1 MINLLEAAVVA
12 VMVLFAIAGFRKGFV
27 KKFAAMVSLALSIVL
42 VSALLP
48 YITQYLKENTP
59 VYTFLVEQ
67 CTGIMEKQVLNS
79 LTGSGSGAGT
89 NSGSA
94 ADAYANMGRD
104 EIRALLEQNGF
115 DSTMLDQLSD
125 EQLEVYKN
133 QYIQQ
138 YLNQY
143 LSGSSDG
150 SQDSQGG
157 TKSLTRIEQ
166 TEIIEN
172 LPLPEQLKDILL
184 DYNNDEGY
192 KGLGVSSFPE
202 YMARHSFIQMSK
214 LSNVKGRISYIT
226 SHAKQENLYA
236 TYRTAD
242 NEFWSNLARESQQ
255 EFKRSGTEGKCIEA
269 RELIIALPEVY
280 TRYEPQEVLE
290 DFTEEFRKRYGVE
303 CVSALHHNKRKTNY
317 HIHLIFS
324 ERKLLPEPD
333 IKRATR
339 SVFYDETGKRVR
351 TKKEITG
358 EDGQIRK
365 GCTVIKKGEVYESHL
380 FTVKDDKFKS
390 EPFLREIKEIYT
402 DLINRHI
409 SDPEQQ
415 LKVFDKNSVYLP
427 TKKIG
432 KNNPKAAEI
441 EADNTARQEW
451 NRTADMALLSG
462 ISEAKIL
469 EVKQTEIHEKASQSI
484 KSKGWLPNLFRGIVA
499 KAKDFLQNLIR
510 EKDMPPKP
518 TLDIDMAEFRHMR
531 NLMIKVQDKA
541 KKIKNLQ
548 DKVLP
553 HLKQQL
559 ADTKGLFKGK
569 ERKALE
575 VKIKETEVEI
585 ADRLDKIPDTLKA
598 DGYPDVQVFMRTFR
612 EMESVVEQYNRDLAE
627 WEYQVS
633 RKPTAATKEQHR
645 PPERQSV
652 LKHLR
657 EIQERNKQQPPQRQ
671 YKKSIDRDSR

>member
-1 MINLLEAAVVA
+1 M
-12 VMVLFAIAGFRKGFV
+12 
-27 KKFAAMVSLALSIVL
+27 
-42 VSALLP
+42 LLP
-48 YITQYLKENTP
+48 
-59 VYTFLVEQ
+59 
-67 CTGIMEKQVLNS
+67 
-79 LTGSGSGAGT
+79 
-89 NSGSA
+89 
-94 ADAYANMGRD
+94 
-104 EIRALLEQNGF
+104 
-115 DSTMLDQLSD
+115 
-125 EQLEVYKN
+125 
-133 QYIQQ
+133 
-138 YLNQY
+138 
-143 LSGSSDG
+143 
-150 SQDSQGG
+150 
-157 TKSLTRIEQ
+157 
-166 TEIIEN
+166 
-172 LPLPEQLKDILL
+172 
-184 DYNNDEGY
+184 
-192 KGLGVSSFPE
+192 
-202 YMARHSFIQMSK
+202 
-214 LSNVKGRISYIT
+214 
-226 SHAKQENLYA
+226 
-236 TYRTAD
+236 
-242 NEFWSNLARESQQ
+242 
-255 EFKRSGTEGKCIEA
+255 
-269 RELIIALPEVY
+269 
-280 TRYEPQEVLE
+280 
-290 DFTEEFRKRYGVE
+290 
-303 CVSALHHNKRKTNY
+303 ALHHNKCKTNY

-333 IKRATR
+333 IKIATR

-365 GCTVIKKGEVYESHL
+365 GYTVIKKGEIYESHL

-390 EPFLREIKEIYT
+390 EPFLREVKEIYT

-451 NRTADMALLSG
+451 NRTADMALISG
-462 ISEAKIL
+462 ISEATIL

-484 KSKGWLPNLFRGIVA
+484 KSKSWLPNLFRGIVA

-518 TLDIDMAEFRHMR
+518 TLDIDMVEFRHMR

-541 KKIKNLQ
+541 KEIKNLQ

-553 HLKQQL
+553 QLQQQL
-559 ADTKGLFKGK
+559 
-569 ERKALE
+569 
-575 VKIKETEVEI
+575 

-612 EMESVVEQYNRDLAE
+612 EMESVVEQYNRDLAQ

-633 RKPTAATKEQHR
+633 RKPTAAAKEQHR
-645 PPERQSV
+645 PPEKQSV

-657 EIQERNKQQPPQRQ
+657 EI
-671 YKKSIDRDSR
+671 